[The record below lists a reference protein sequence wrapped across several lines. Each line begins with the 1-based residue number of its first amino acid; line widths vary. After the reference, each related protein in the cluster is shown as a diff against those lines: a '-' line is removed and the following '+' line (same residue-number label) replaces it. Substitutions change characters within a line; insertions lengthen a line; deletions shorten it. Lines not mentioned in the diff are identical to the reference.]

1 MIKFNGFI
9 GGSYQNAT
17 LNADA
22 QRSMNLYVETVE
34 SGDGKSNQI
43 LLGTPGLTAFV
54 TLPTSPV
61 RGVWAG
67 ENRLFV
73 VAGSKLYELD
83 QYGSIIG
90 LGGVSDHTARGDV
103 GNDGAPVQI
112 YPNGNQ
118 LMIVSAG
125 NVWVDNGSGPAEVM
139 FPSITGTC
147 QVIAFGGGGTTGY
160 QVYWN
165 SGAHFDATMVGR
177 TITIASTGYVI
188 SNVYSAFVIGIATP
202 APIGAG
208 LAFSIPGGFIPAGT
222 GTFLDGYYIV
232 SVPNT
237 KQFNFSAINN
247 GLSWSTLD
255 FGIKEGYPDNLAAVF
270 ADHEELYLF
279 GTQTTEV
286 WRNTGAA
293 LTPFER
299 DPGAMMHIG
308 CLAPQSVTRL
318 SNGIAWL
325 GGDPR
330 GGIVAYWTQAY
341 LPSRISTHAVET
353 AWAGY
358 TSVAD
363 AWAYSYEENGHFF
376 YVVNFP
382 TGNATWVYDLTEKS
396 WHERGFWNGSTWIRQ
411 LQASHAFV
419 FGKRIVG
426 AWNSGTLYFQSLS
439 AYDDAGTAIHRA
451 RTAPH
456 LSDNNDRTFYRLFRL
471 EAENSGAVNPLLA
484 WSDDGGHTFG
494 TQKSTTSNVA
504 GRIARY
510 DWRRLGYSR
519 DRVYSIAI
527 QAAVKVALV
536 TAEFDIVNVFPTRGI

>member
-1 MIKFNGFI
+1 MIKFPGFI
-9 GGSYQNAT
+9 GGSYQDAT

-43 LLGTPGLTAFV
+43 LLGTPGLTALV

-83 QYGSIIG
+83 SSGSIIG

-125 NVWVDNGSGPAEVM
+125 YVWVDNGNGPVEVT
-139 FPSITGTC
+139 FPSSTGTC
-147 QVIAFGGGGTTGY
+147 AVRGFFGGGTK
-160 QVYWN
+160 VVDWL
-165 SGAHFDATMVGR
+165 SGATFDSTMVGR
-177 TITIASTGYVI
+177 AITIAGTAYTIGSVPSPTLLFTTAYVPSTA
-188 SNVYSAFVIGIATP
+188 SA
-202 APIGAG
+202 
-208 LAFSIPGGFIPAGT
+208 AFSIVGGNIPAGT

-232 SVPNT
+232 NVPST
-237 KQFNFSAINN
+237 KQFNISKIND
-247 GLSWSTLD
+247 GLTWNALD
-255 FGIKEGYPDNLAAVF
+255 FAIKEGYPDNIAAVF

-293 LTPFER
+293 TFPFER

-330 GGIVAYWTQAY
+330 GGIIAYWTQAY
-341 LPSRISTHAVET
+341 LPARISTHAVET
-353 AWAGY
+353 AWASY

-363 AWAYSYEENGHFF
+363 AVAYSYEENGHFF

-382 TGNATWVYDLTEKS
+382 TGDATWVYDLAEKS
-396 WHERGFWNGSTWIRQ
+396 WHERGFWNGSTWGRQ
-411 LQASHAFV
+411 LQTSHAFV
-419 FGKRIVG
+419 FGKHIVG
-426 AWNSGTLYFQSLS
+426 ARSSGTLYIQSLT
-439 AYDDAGTAIHRA
+439 AYDDAGVAIHRV
-451 RTAPH
+451 RTAAH
-456 LSDNNDRTFYRLFRL
+456 LSDANDRTFYRLFRL
-471 EAENSGAVNPLLA
+471 EAENSGAVNPLLS

-494 TQKSTTSNVA
+494 AQKSTTSNVA
-504 GRIARY
+504 GRLARY

-536 TAEFDIVNVFPTRGI
+536 TAEFDLVNVFPMRGI